1 MRDADY
7 RAQARVRMGIAIA
20 VLMAVM
26 LGGVVYA
33 VGSILADM
41 RAGLGPWL

>member
-7 RAQARVRMGIAIA
+7 RAQARVRAGIAIA
-20 VLMAVM
+20 VMMAIM
-26 LGGVVYA
+26 LGGVIYA

-41 RAGLGPWL
+41 RAGLAPWL